1 MTSGAVEAASA
12 AVGVDSALLVTAA
25 LPLPPPLLQPEVA
38 LTAGEEDLD
47 EIVALCDDLQGR
59 RRESLISLSLILR
72 YNAVGVK

>member
-12 AVGVDSALLVTAA
+12 LGVDSALLVTAA
-25 LPLPPPLLQPEVA
+25 PLPPPLLQPEVA

-59 RRESLISLSLILR
+59 RRER
-72 YNAVGVK
+72 GRDY

>member
-1 MTSGAVEAASA
+1 MMTSGAVAASA
-12 AVGVDSALLVTAA
+12 AVVDSALLVTAA

-59 RRESLISLSLILR
+59 RREGEGGIIDQPVSHS
-72 YNAVGVK
+72 Y

>member
-25 LPLPPPLLQPEVA
+25 PLPPPLLQPEVA